1 MLTLDQGITK
11 AVETKERKYMNIMQQ
26 HSKNL
31 KLAEELLPQIENMIT
46 EFVNEN
52 LDHSKDDVMQQQE
65 DILIYV
71 KENLYDW
78 FD

>member
-1 MLTLDQGITK
+1 
-11 AVETKERKYMNIMQQ
+11 MQQ

-31 KLAEELLPQIENMIT
+31 KLAEELLPQIEKMIE

-52 LDHSKDDVMQQQE
+52 LDHSNSAGDMDDLAAQQE

-78 FD
+78 F

>member
-1 MLTLDQGITK
+1 
-11 AVETKERKYMNIMQQ
+11 MNIMQQ

-31 KLAEELLPQIENMIT
+31 KLAEELLPQIEKMIE

-52 LDHSKDDVMQQQE
+52 LDHSNIGDMDDLATQQE

-78 FD
+78 F

>member
-1 MLTLDQGITK
+1 MK
-11 AVETKERKYMNIMQQ
+11 AE
-26 HSKNL
+26 NL
-31 KLAEELLPQIENMIT
+31 KLAKELLPQIEKMIE

-52 LDHSKDDVMQQQE
+52 LDHSNIGDMDDMVEQAE

-78 FD
+78 I

>member
-1 MLTLDQGITK
+1 MK
-11 AVETKERKYMNIMQQ
+11 AE
-26 HSKNL
+26 NL
-31 KLAEELLPQIENMIT
+31 KLAKELLPQIEKMIE

-52 LDHSKDDVMQQQE
+52 LDPNLDDMDDLATQQE

-78 FD
+78 F

>member
-1 MLTLDQGITK
+1 
-11 AVETKERKYMNIMQQ
+11 MQQ

-31 KLAEELLPQIENMIT
+31 KLAAELLPQIEKMIE

-52 LDHSKDDVMQQQE
+52 LDHSNIGDVGELYHLDRVIHDNDLAAQRE

-78 FD
+78 F

>member
-1 MLTLDQGITK
+1 MK
-11 AVETKERKYMNIMQQ
+11 SAE
-26 HSKNL
+26 NL
-31 KLAEELLPQIENMIT
+31 KLAKELLPQIEKMIE

-52 LDHSKDDVMQQQE
+52 LDHSNLDDMDDMVEQQE

-78 FD
+78 F

>member
-1 MLTLDQGITK
+1 MK
-11 AVETKERKYMNIMQQ
+11 AE
-26 HSKNL
+26 NL
-31 KLAEELLPQIENMIT
+31 KLAKELLPQIEKMIE

-52 LDHSKDDVMQQQE
+52 LDHSNIGDMDDLLVQQE

-78 FD
+78 I

>member
-1 MLTLDQGITK
+1 MK
-11 AVETKERKYMNIMQQ
+11 SAE
-26 HSKNL
+26 NL
-31 KLAEELLPQIENMIT
+31 KLAKELLPQIEKMIE

-52 LDHSKDDVMQQQE
+52 LDHPNLDDMDDLAVQQE

-78 FD
+78 I

>member
-1 MLTLDQGITK
+1 
-11 AVETKERKYMNIMQQ
+11 MNIMQQ

-31 KLAEELLPQIENMIT
+31 KLAKELLPQIEKMIE

-52 LDHSKDDVMQQQE
+52 LDHSNIGDMDDLAAQRE

-78 FD
+78 I

>member
-1 MLTLDQGITK
+1 MK
-11 AVETKERKYMNIMQQ
+11 AE
-26 HSKNL
+26 NL
-31 KLAEELLPQIENMIT
+31 KLAKELLPQIEKMIE

-52 LDHSKDDVMQQQE
+52 LDHSNIDDMDDLLVQQE

-78 FD
+78 I

>member
-1 MLTLDQGITK
+1 MK
-11 AVETKERKYMNIMQQ
+11 SAE
-26 HSKNL
+26 NL
-31 KLAEELLPQIENMIT
+31 KLAKELLPQIEKMIE

-52 LDHSKDDVMQQQE
+52 LDHSNIGDMDDLLVQQE

-78 FD
+78 I